1 MCAYIHKRGN
11 GISRMKRL
19 LGYIIASVALAA
31 TVVSCSVVNQAIKSG
46 DPNFAYQQALTLYN
60 QGKWESASNLFE
72 ACRHI
77 YVGSPREDSL
87 SFYHARCK
95 FKQHNW
101 DEASTLLDEFRR
113 KFGRSGFIE
122 DAEGMYAL
130 CYYYMSPAPERDQT
144 ITSQAIIA
152 ITEFMSRYPQSE
164 NYKQF
169 EDMLNEL
176 TQRLVEKSY
185 LNAYTYY
192 KIGRYK
198 SAIVAFK
205 NSMKRY
211 PDSPY
216 REKMM
221 YYTAVSAYRLAAN
234 SVEHKQVDRY
244 IAMLDHYYSFLSEYP
259 ESKHL
264 KEIERMAKDARN
276 FIDRNR
282 TTTDEIKNE

>member
-1 MCAYIHKRGN
+1 
-11 GISRMKRL
+11 MKRL
-19 LGYIIASVALAA
+19 LGYIVTTVALA
-31 TVVSCSVVNQAIKSG
+31 VLIVSCSVVNQALKSG
-46 DPNFAYQQALTLYN
+46 DPNFAYQQAVALYE

-87 SFYHARCK
+87 SFYNARCK

-101 DEASTLLDEFRR
+101 DEASTLLDEYRR
-113 KFGRSGFIE
+113 KFGRSPFIE

-130 CYYYMSPAPERDQT
+130 CYYYMAPPPERDQT

-152 ITEFMSRYPQSE
+152 ITEFISRYPESE
-164 NYKQF
+164 NITQF
-169 EDMLNEL
+169 EDMLDEL
-176 TQRLVEKSY
+176 TNRLVEKSY
-185 LNAYTYY
+185 INAYTYY

-211 PDSPY
+211 PESPY

-234 SVEHKQVDRY
+234 SVENKQIDRY
-244 IAMLDHYYSFLSEYP
+244 IAMLDHYYSFLSEFP

-276 FIDRNR
+276 FIDRHR
-282 TTTDEIKNE
+282 TTANEMKNE